1 MSSILSVSQINRY
14 LSLKIKNDPKLKG
27 IAVSG
32 EISGFVCNSKS
43 GHAYF
48 YLKDDASVIKAVMFA
63 SSVEKLKFIPQN
75 GENVI
80 AFGNIDVYERDGN
93 YQIIA
98 YDMLPSGV
106 GIQALKMQ
114 QLKDELLRF
123 GVFDKPKKQIC
134 AYPKEIAV
142 ISSPDGAALW
152 DIVSVVKR
160 RYPIA
165 KISVYPASVQGVNA
179 PNELANA
186 VKFADLSGADTLIL
200 ARGGGSKED
209 LSAFNS
215 KEVVMAVFSCATPII
230 SAVGHEVD
238 VSFTDAVAD
247 LRAPTPT
254 GAAELATPDITEL
267 SKLVFELENSL
278 KACAVSKLNYEAM
291 RLDNLASL
299 LELTSPKNKLVR
311 ISEKLFQLETDI
323 KNSVLLRLGNTQSQ
337 LDYYNSL
344 LVGLNPDNIL
354 KRGYAILLKDG
365 KIIADKN
372 LIQTGDTVAIKL
384 NGATATAVITTITK
398 DDSNEL

>member
-27 IAVSG
+27 IAISG

-48 YLKDDASVIKAVMFA
+48 YLKDEAAVIKAVMFA
-63 SSVEKLKFIPQN
+63 SSVEKLKFVPQN
-75 GENVI
+75 GEKVI
-80 AFGNIDVYERDGN
+80 VFGNIDVYERDGN

-98 YDMLPSGV
+98 YDMLPSGT
-106 GIQALKMQ
+106 GLQAIKMQ
-114 QLKDELLRF
+114 ELKEELLKL
-123 GVFDKPKKQIC
+123 GVFDKPKKPIC
-134 AYPKEIAV
+134 PFPNEIAV

-165 KISVYPASVQGVNA
+165 KISVYPASVQGAYA
-179 PNELANA
+179 PNELAKA
-186 VKFADLSGADTLIL
+186 VKCADLSGADTLIL

-215 KEVVMAVFSCATPII
+215 KEVVMAVYSCVTPII

-254 GAAELATPDITEL
+254 GAAELATPDIAEL
-267 SKLVFELENSL
+267 SKLIYELDNSL
-278 KACAVSKLNYEAM
+278 KSCAASKLNYEAI
-291 RLDNLASL
+291 RLAGFCSL
-299 LELTSPKNKLVR
+299 LELSSPKNKFVR
-311 ISEKLFQLETDI
+311 ISEKLSQLESNI
-323 KNSVLLRLGNTQSQ
+323 KNSVRLRLTHTQSQ

-344 LVGLNPDNIL
+344 LFGLNPDNIL
-354 KRGYAILLKDG
+354 KRGYAIVTKDG
-365 KIIADKN
+365 KIIADSN
-372 LIQTGDTVAIKL
+372 TIQTGDTVTIKL
-384 NGATATAVITTITK
+384 NGVTATAVITTITK

>member
-27 IAVSG
+27 IAISG
-32 EISGFVCNSKS
+32 ELSGFVCNSRS

-48 YLKDDASVIKAVMFA
+48 YLKDETSVIKAVMFS
-63 SSVEKLKFIPQN
+63 SSVEKLKFVPQN
-75 GENVI
+75 GDNVI
-80 AFGNIDVYERDGN
+80 VFGNVEVYERDGN

-98 YDMLPSGV
+98 HDMLPSGV

-114 QLKDELLRF
+114 QLKEELIRF
-123 GVFDKPKKQIC
+123 CVFDKPKKPIC
-134 AYPKEIAV
+134 SYPNEIAV

-165 KISVYPASVQGVNA
+165 KISVYPASVQGANA
-179 PNELANA
+179 PNELAKAVNA
-186 VKFADLSGADTLIL
+186 ADLSEADTLIL

-215 KEVVMAVFSCATPII
+215 KEVVMAVFSCVTPII

-254 GAAELATPDITEL
+254 GAAELATPDVAEL
-267 SKLVFELENSL
+267 SKLIYDLENQL
-278 KACAVSKLNYEAM
+278 KTSAISKVNYELM
-291 RLDNLASL
+291 RLNSLCSL
-299 LELTSPKNKLVR
+299 LELGSPKNKLLQ
-311 ISEKLFQLETDI
+311 ISSDIARLKEEIKSAAQLRVNRT
-323 KNSVLLRLGNTQSQ
+323 RSQ
-337 LDYYNSL
+337 LDYLGLL
-344 LVGLNPDNIL
+344 LVELNPDNLL
-354 KRGYAILLKDG
+354 KRGYAIVTKDCS
-365 KIIADKN
+365 IIVDAAN
-372 LIQTGDTVAIKL
+372 LQVGDCVNIKL
-384 NGATATAVITTITK
+384 NGFTASAVITTITK

>member
-27 IAVSG
+27 VAVSG

-48 YLKDDASVIKAVMFA
+48 SLKDQSSVIKVVMFS
-63 SSVEKLKFIPQN
+63 SSVLKLKFLPQN
-75 GENVI
+75 GDSVI
-80 AFGNIDVYERDGN
+80 VFGNIDVYERDGV
-93 YQIIA
+93 YQIVA
-98 YDMLPSGV
+98 FDMLPSGM
-106 GIQALKMQ
+106 GIEAIKLE
-114 QLKDELLRF
+114 QLKEELISL
-123 GVFDKPKKQIC
+123 GVFDKPKKPIC
-134 AYPKEIAV
+134 SHPKEIAV

-179 PNELANA
+179 PNELASA
-186 VKFADLSGADTLIL
+186 VRRADESNADTLIL

-215 KEVVMAVFSCATPII
+215 KEVVMSVFNCSTPII
-230 SAVGHEVD
+230 SAVGHEID

-254 GAAELATPDITEL
+254 AAAELATPELAGIINQTVRLEEQIDSYVKSRIDYEQLRLANLQSTLKLGSPINRIHAISNDVSRLTDEIT
-267 SKLVFELENSL
+267 S
-278 KACAVSKLNYEAM
+278 AVNTRLTREQTA
-291 RLDNLASL
+291 LDNLNL
-299 LELTSPKNKLVR
+299 LLA
-311 ISEKLFQLETDI
+311 
-323 KNSVLLRLGNTQSQ
+323 
-337 LDYYNSL
+337 
-344 LVGLNPDNIL
+344 GLNPDNIL
-354 KRGYAILLKDG
+354 KRGYAIVS
-365 KIIADKN
+365 KN
-372 LIQTGDTVAIKL
+372 GSVISDFENVRDGDTVSIKL
-384 NGATATAVITTITK
+384 GRTTAEAVITAIAK